1 MENRFDELSFFEKEY
16 EHELIEKDAFET
28 YSINF
33 ITLMVINI
41 TFLSYY
47 LINAP
52 LYEVFK
58 FSNLS
63 SYIFCSFLLIYI
75 LILILVI
82 LNFFKFYFSRKTY
95 MKKPF
100 MNQLNKYFQDLKE
113 YDSKNYDS
121 EVKNYL
127 INMYS
132 ESATHNSEVNDYRKS
147 IFFEIKGYLF
157 LQFLVLFLLFI
168 PFYNIKDGKLD
179 TYNVEIV
186 KGLINDK
193 W

>member
-1 MENRFDELSFFEKEY
+1 MENKFDELSFFEKEY

-52 LYEVFK
+52 LYDIFN
-58 FSNLS
+58 FYSFS
-63 SYIFCSFLLIYI
+63 SYMFCSLLLIYI
-75 LILILVI
+75 SILILVI
-82 LNFFKFYFSRKTY
+82 LNFFRFYFSKKTY
-95 MKKPF
+95 IKKPF
-100 MNQLNKYFQDLKE
+100 INDLNKYFQELKE
-113 YDSKNYDS
+113 YDSKNYDL

-132 ESATHNSEVNDYRKS
+132 ESATHNSQVNDYRKS
-147 IFFEIKGYLF
+147 IFFEIRGYLF

-179 TYNVEIV
+179 TYNVEII
-186 KGLINDK
+186 KGLVNVK
-193 W
+193 